1 MKHKG
6 FKRYVS
12 ILLAVILVMGM
23 LPLSIL
29 TASAFVADLTYYT
42 ASWDDSTGEVIT
54 TGASLPE
61 GAVDLTVKYPG
72 LPYAITFENGGFYY
86 VSHSCTYNERAAV
99 SGHATLFI
107 PDGVAL
113 EFRKGIT
120 LSQGSTLTVCGGEL
134 STGELHAN
142 ANSDDCAGIGGMK
155 DGNCG
160 SLIVMGG
167 QITARGGT
175 DAAGIGGGDE
185 GSLNGDV
192 VVYRGV
198 ICTYGG
204 KYGAGIGGGY
214 YGKMYN
220 LTVYGGWI
228 NAYGGKYGAGIGG
241 GEGGS
246 QIGTITV

>member
-113 EFRKGIT
+113 ECQVRLRHRQPLQACRLT
-120 LSQGSTLTVCGGEL
+120 LSDGVAHMRFPEAQRAVTPGQSAVFYQDRVCLGG
-134 STGELHAN
+134 
-142 ANSDDCAGIGGMK
+142 C
-155 DGNCG
+155 
-160 SLIVMGG
+160 IV
-167 QITARGGT
+167 
-175 DAAGIGGGDE
+175 DAAED
-185 GSLNGDV
+185 
-192 VVYRGV
+192 
-198 ICTYGG
+198 
-204 KYGAGIGGGY
+204 
-214 YGKMYN
+214 
-220 LTVYGGWI
+220 
-228 NAYGGKYGAGIGG
+228 
-241 GEGGS
+241 
-246 QIGTITV
+246 